1 MTLGLN
7 NTKLLLALILVL
19 VGTESN
25 TFLSLSE
32 TNYLLIITTILVFI
46 LVFTVDYTVLLLSAI
61 ILVILFYFIATKVLI
76 FYILFETTLIPILIV
91 IVGYGYQPERL
102 QASIFI
108 LFYTFIFSVW
118 LLMLL
123 IHVLTFYSFSSS
135 GAVSRVVILLL
146 PIFVKIPV
154 YLVHA

>member
-76 FYILFETTLIPILIV
+76 FYMLFETTLIPILIV